1 MYRYTLKPKQPYFN
15 LNLIFMKLKMING
28 GGYSAPKI
36 YEYTYSV
43 EAGFQI
49 STESS
54 FEDLDF
60 EDRVE

>member
-1 MYRYTLKPKQPYFN
+1 
-15 LNLIFMKLKMING
+15 MKLKMINW

-60 EDRVE
+60 EDRIE